1 MLQSKLFIKTRKE
14 APKDEI
20 FANAR
25 LLIRGSFIDKLMAG
39 VYSFLPL
46 GFRVLKKI
54 EGIVR
59 EEIEALGAGEILMP
73 ALHPKT
79 LWEETGRW
87 QKLLGIIYKVTDKD
101 GREFGLG
108 PTHEEVIV
116 DIIRKHTI
124 TLTDL
129 PFSLFQMQTKFRDE
143 PRAKSG
149 LLRGREFSMKD
160 LYSFHADENDLKKF
174 YDKAIKSY
182 LKIFKRCG
190 LKPLVVEASG
200 GEFSKEYSHEF
211 MIKTPAGEDVTFFC
225 SLCGFAQNKEIAKV
239 KAGDKCP
246 NCRKG
251 IIEEAKTV
259 EAGNIFKLGT
269 RFSEELGAHY
279 TDEKGEKKPLVMGCY
294 GIGLGRLMATVVEV
308 HNDEKGIVWP
318 REISPFAIHL
328 IEIPSKKTEIKKQ
341 ARKLYKLLLAE
352 NAEVLYDDRGVSAG
366 VKFADADLIGCPLRI
381 VVSERTLESGCVE
394 VKERSKTK
402 AKLIKINKLKAVI
415 KNHV

>member
-1 MLQSKLFIKTRKE
+1 
-14 APKDEI
+14 
-20 FANAR
+20 
-25 LLIRGSFIDKLMAG
+25 
-39 VYSFLPL
+39 
-46 GFRVLKKI
+46 
-54 EGIVR
+54 
-59 EEIEALGAGEILMP
+59 
-73 ALHPKT
+73 
-79 LWEETGRW
+79 
-87 QKLLGIIYKVTDKD
+87 
-101 GREFGLG
+101 
-108 PTHEEVIV
+108 
-116 DIIRKHTI
+116 
-124 TLTDL
+124 
-129 PFSLFQMQTKFRDE
+129 
-143 PRAKSG
+143 
-149 LLRGREFSMKD
+149 
-160 LYSFHADENDLKKF
+160 LKKF

-246 NCRKG
+246 NCQKG

-328 IEIPSKKTEIKKQ
+328 IEIPSKKTEVKKQ

-415 KNHV
+415 KNYV